1 MRIILKKAIKCKLLN
16 GRKVKLEI
24 LNIDKKNAVLTAN
37 TEDELSELRISSSL
51 KTNGDEKIVIVK
63 DNRRLNEIT
72 EKLEEQGILTNT
84 GEKMMKWG
92 EDYRVYA
99 VNRFTHSNVS

>member
-16 GRKVKLEI
+16 GEKVKLEI
-24 LNIDKKNAVLTAN
+24 LNISKGNAVLTAN
-37 TEDELSELRISSSL
+37 TEDELSELRISSRL
-51 KTNGDEKIVIVK
+51 KTDGDKKIVVVK
-63 DNRRLNEIT
+63 DNKRLNEIT
-72 EKLEEQGILTNT
+72 EKLEEQGILIDT
-84 GEKMMKWG
+84 GEKTVKWG